1 MFPTAPVLQTDIPG
15 LQRFRTGKVR
25 DVYAAGDVLVIIATD
40 RISAFD
46 YVLGSGIPDKGRIL
60 TQLSAFWF
68 DHLRDIVPNHVI
80 SLDPAAYPMPAR
92 EHADLLRGR
101 SMLVQRTTPVPIE
114 CVARGYLAG
123 SAWKEYQR
131 TGGVCGI
138 ALPPGLRES
147 ERLSAPIFT
156 PATKAES
163 GHDENVSTA
172 EAAALIGADAVS
184 RLEGL
189 TLALYARA
197 SAHAESR
204 GIILADTK
212 FEFGWTG
219 EPGASDL
226 ILIDEALTPDSSR
239 FWPRDA
245 YRPGGPQ
252 PSYDKQFVR
261 DYLEAIGWNKQ
272 PPVPVLPADVVQR
285 TREKYVDAFRLLTG
299 RELQ

>member
-1 MFPTAPVLQTDIPG
+1 VFPTAPVLQTDIPG

-25 DVYAAGDVLVIIATD
+25 DVYAAGDVLVIVATD

-114 CVARGYLAG
+114 SVPRGYLAG
-123 SAWKEYQR
+123 AGWKEYQR

-147 ERLSAPIFT
+147 ERLPAPIFT

-285 TREKYVDAFRLLTG
+285 TREKYVNAFRLLTG